1 MNILFLVGN
10 GLDLQYG
17 LKTRYRD
24 FYDYQIPKYK
34 EKKDENYKNYIY
46 EAIKKDKYNQY
57 CNWSDLELDI
67 GKISS
72 EYAIFNKNKWGKF
85 VEDFVEVGKNLYDY
99 LKEQDENFNIDG
111 KAINFEE
118 TLSNLPNDL
127 LGLNSRKLFAYIN
140 RKLDYTDLVNIMTFN
155 YTSVFD
161 RLFKRSKLKI
171 HNTLC
176 GEGVGMTNIVEVY
189 HAHGILGNNPIF
201 GVSSVEQLSNL
212 MDEEV
217 TEEFIKEKII
227 ENCLSTANQDNAQ
240 LINLADLIII
250 FGMSIGETDGYIWEK
265 IARKSINS
273 GIPIV
278 IYQYNDKF
286 DSSHPSNT
294 KNEVNNVKD
303 NFIKNANVKNMNL
316 EEDNIKKLRDNILIA
331 INRPIFEISG
341 IKNSV

>member
-46 EAIKKDKYNQY
+46 EAIKKDICNQY
-57 CNWSDLELDI
+57 CNWSDLELNI

-111 KAINFEE
+111 KVINFEE

-127 LGLNSRKLFAYIN
+127 EGLHSRKLLAYIN
-140 RKLDYTDLVNIMTFN
+140 IKSDYKHFVNIMTFN

-161 RLFKRSKLKI
+161 RLFERSTLKI
-171 HNTLC
+171 NGTLC
-176 GEGVGMTNIVEVY
+176 GDDITEIEKVY
-189 HAHGILGNNPIF
+189 HAHGMLGNNPIF
-201 GVSSVEQLSNL
+201 GVSSAEQLSNL

-227 ENCLSTANQDNAQ
+227 KNCLSTANQDNAQ
-240 LINLADLIII
+240 LINSADLIII

-265 IARKSINS
+265 IAKKSINS

-286 DSSHPSNT
+286 DYSHPSNT
-294 KNEVNNVKD
+294 KNESKNVKD
-303 NFIKNANVKNMNL
+303 NFIKNANVNNMNL
-316 EEDNIKKLRDNILIA
+316 SKADKEKLENNILIA
-331 INRPIFEISG
+331 INKPIFEISG

>member
-118 TLSNLPNDL
+118 TLSL
-127 LGLNSRKLFAYIN
+127 
-140 RKLDYTDLVNIMTFN
+140 
-155 YTSVFD
+155 
-161 RLFKRSKLKI
+161 
-171 HNTLC
+171 
-176 GEGVGMTNIVEVY
+176 
-189 HAHGILGNNPIF
+189 
-201 GVSSVEQLSNL
+201 
-212 MDEEV
+212 
-217 TEEFIKEKII
+217 
-227 ENCLSTANQDNAQ
+227 
-240 LINLADLIII
+240 
-250 FGMSIGETDGYIWEK
+250 
-265 IARKSINS
+265 
-273 GIPIV
+273 
-278 IYQYNDKF
+278 
-286 DSSHPSNT
+286 
-294 KNEVNNVKD
+294 
-303 NFIKNANVKNMNL
+303 
-316 EEDNIKKLRDNILIA
+316 
-331 INRPIFEISG
+331 
-341 IKNSV
+341 